1 MGFLS
6 GLGSAITG
14 GALDY
19 FSAKDTQSKQKNLVR
34 EQQAFQERMSNTAY
48 QRAVKDMREAGINP
62 ILAYA
67 QGGASTPSGSM
78 ASLPTPTP
86 GSSAARAMSAGSTA
100 SLQTVQKQLAQAQT
114 NSAKAL
120 TAKTSAEAE
129 KAQIMA
135 DYYRKHKDMAP
146 AWTIGGVKGAIA
158 EGASNAATSAKGL
171 KEAADTLINA
181 PQAAHKAG
189 SKAREWLK
197 IKIKK
202 SAKDYKRK

>member
-1 MGFLS
+1 MGIFS
-6 GLGSAITG
+6 GLGSAVVG

-19 FSAKDTQSKQKNLVR
+19 FSAKDTQSKQKKLVR

-48 QRAVKDMREAGINP
+48 QRAVKDMRAAGINP

-129 KAQIMA
+129 KAQILA
-135 DYYRKHKDMAP
+135 DYYRKHPNMAP

-158 EGASNAATSAKGL
+158 EGASTAATSAKGV
-171 KEAADTLINA
+171 KEAADTLMNA
-181 PQAAHKAG
+181 PRAAHEAG
-189 SKAREWLK
+189 SKARKWLQ

-202 SAKDYKRK
+202 SARDYQRK